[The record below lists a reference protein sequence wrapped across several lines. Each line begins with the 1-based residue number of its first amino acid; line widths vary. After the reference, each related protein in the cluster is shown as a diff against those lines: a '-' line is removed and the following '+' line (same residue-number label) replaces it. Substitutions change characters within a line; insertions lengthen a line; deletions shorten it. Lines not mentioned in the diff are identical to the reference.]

1 VHAYLAQ
8 LEHMDQIVEQI
19 MLISV
24 YLAQQVS
31 LDLQLNYQLLLAL
44 VNATKASTVLLVPLE
59 LLRINAAGFNSFAH
73 QEQER
78 PLRFQMASTR
88 VR

>member
-1 VHAYLAQ
+1 MALLLVPIQLVHAHLAQ
-8 LEHMDQIVEQI
+8 LEHMDQLVEQI

-44 VNATKASTVLLVPLE
+44 VNATKASIVLLVPLK
-59 LLRINAAGFNSFAH
+59 LHRINAAGFNSFAH
-73 QEQER
+73 PDQAR
-78 PLRFQMASTR
+78 P
-88 VR
+88 